1 MITFEEFQ
9 KLDIRIAQV
18 KEAVNHPDADKLTIL
33 KIDVGG
39 QEKQIVAGLRA
50 YYKNEELVGKKIVVL
65 NNLQPAR
72 LRGVESNGMLL
83 AADTGGD
90 VVILVPEK
98 DVPVGSKVR

>member
-50 YYKNEELVGKKIVVL
+50 YYKNEDLVGKKIVVL